1 MSSSK
6 KIRLRVPIL
15 SGVIFAVVLMSAL
28 LTSSTAMA
36 AGSNTWTIRDDA
48 TGGDC
53 TTIGTWD
60 ASTNTCTLTQ
70 DLNGTIGII
79 ADGVTLDGNGH
90 TLTGPRLN
98 GGLIFNSSYATV
110 KNMTIRG
117 FWNGIVV
124 SGGSHNTLSHN
135 TLQENEYGIYID
147 ASDANIVRNNNISYN
162 TFGIYVE
169 FSHDNTVYNNC
180 FILNSYNAAIL
191 GGTGNAF
198 NLPAPTGGN
207 YWDDFDEPADG
218 CVDNN
223 GDGFCDAPYT
233 FSSGAG
239 ADNLPF
245 TLAKYSECC
254 SKPDLRLYLIEAYWE
269 DLSAFQSR
277 LLSVKYSIRN
287 VSSGSNAYEVKV
299 TNSTATN
306 GVSLY
311 TPVPVLVGD
320 IPGGSAAEV
329 VLKYS
334 VPPGVG
340 SFKTSVFATALGCC
354 GSNLYTYP

>member
-6 KIRLRVPIL
+6 KIRLWVPVL
-15 SGVIFAVVLMSAL
+15 SGVIFDVVLMIAL
-28 LTSSTAMA
+28 FTSSTAMA
-36 AGSNTWTIRDDA
+36 AGTNTWTIRDDA

-53 TTIGTWD
+53 TAIGTWNAD
-60 ASTNTCTLTQ
+60 TKTCTLTQ
-70 DLNGTIGII
+70 DLNGTIGIV
-79 ADGVTLDGNGH
+79 ADGVTLDGDSH

-98 GGLIFNSSYATV
+98 GGLIFNASYVTV
-110 KNMTIRG
+110 KNLTIRG
-117 FWNGIVV
+117 FWNGILI

-135 TLQENEYGIYID
+135 TLQENEYGIYVD

-169 FSHDNTVYNNC
+169 FSDNNTVYNNC

-218 CVDNN
+218 CDDSNN
-223 GDGFCDAPYT
+223 DGFCDAPYT

-239 ADNLPF
+239 VDNLPF

-254 SKPDLRLYLIEAYWE
+254 SKPDLRLYLINAYWGSYS
-269 DLSAFQSR
+269 DYLNR
-277 LLSVKYSIRN
+277 LLSVNYSIRN
-287 VSSGSNAYEVKV
+287 VSSGSNSYEVKI

-306 GVSLY
+306 GVLLY

-320 IPGGSAAEV
+320 IPSGSAAGV
-329 VLKYS
+329 VLKYY
-334 VPPGVG
+334 VPSAVY
-340 SFKTSVFATALGCC
+340 SFQTSVFGTALGCC